1 MAGYNHRRG
10 MSKNAVG
17 AYRRNLKSI
26 SRRTA
31 PTQWGASGIP
41 SLKVRGTAPNAPCA
55 TPRCHPRRRLGSPTP
70 PSAAW
75 S

>member
-31 PTQWGASGIP
+31 PTQLRRLWHTFAEGQRYR
-41 SLKVRGTAPNAPCA
+41 LPNAPCV
-55 TPRCHPRRRLGSPTP
+55 TPRHHPPRRL
-70 PSAAW
+70 
-75 S
+75 

>member
-17 AYRRNLKSI
+17 AYRRSLKSI

-31 PTQWGASGIP
+31 PTQ
-41 SLKVRGTAPNAPCA
+41 
-55 TPRCHPRRRLGSPTP
+55 
-70 PSAAW
+70 
-75 S
+75 